1 MWGANVSEWGN
12 SFCGWGSSFGHGPWF
27 MGWLFP
33 LLLWGLIAYLAFN
46 ILKGIFSST
55 HSNKSDSAYEILR
68 NRFAAGEINEKEYNA
83 QKAVLSRG

>member
-12 SFCGWGSSFGHGPWF
+12 SFCGWGPSFGHGPWF

-33 LLLWGLIAYLAFN
+33 LLFWGLIAYLAFSV
-46 ILKGIFSST
+46 LKQLFSSNR
-55 HSNKSDSAYEILR
+55 SNHSDSALEVLR
-68 NRFAAGEINEKEYNA
+68 NRFAAGEINEKEYSA

>member
-1 MWGANVSEWGN
+1 MWGANVSDWGN

-33 LLLWGLIAYLAFN
+33 FLFWGLIAYLAFSIIEGLFPHTRLDQN
-46 ILKGIFSST
+46 
-55 HSNKSDSAYEILR
+55 DSALVILR

-83 QKAVLSRG
+83 QKAVLSQS